1 MYTIY
6 DYAYNGLLYLNNMM
20 RPRHKRLSQL
30 MIYSTTACQS
40 KCKHCNIW
48 QKRPVEHLSLKDIQ
62 RIMQSRCVTQRTTVG
77 LEGGEFIL
85 HPQADE
91 IMAWFQ
97 KNHPNYT
104 LLSNCLAPHRVID
117 AVRRYQPR
125 HLYVSLDGGR
135 ETYLRMR
142 GRDGYDQVIEVVEAL
157 KDEVPLSLMFCL
169 SPWNTFEDMAYVID
183 IAKHYDIDVRIGI
196 YGTMAFFDTTS
207 ELLTTSDFVKQIPQ
221 SIHQTQEN
229 FDFVALY
236 DQWRN
241 GHLRLRCQSIM
252 SCLVVHSNGDI
263 PLCQNLEVVLGNIHE
278 QSLDEIFNG
287 ASACQTQCQYSKDC
301 NECWI
306 NFLNK
311 ECLINYDLHYL
322 TGVYPEGDAFLYLYI
337 HPLDL
342 VCFLFGKPEIL
353 AYHQI
358 AKDSY
363 ILMLRHPH
371 IVGTLELSTAYS
383 WTDAEKSLK
392 VCTCSGSYRLSQ
404 MEELSF
410 TASSRTV
417 SGIPMEKLRPHK
429 TTVEY
434 LCQNNSFTPILSA
447 NQVYSQGYFNELATF
462 VEAVEHHDSH
472 VISTLETI
480 KDTYRL
486 MDNLKRT

>member
-1 MYTIY
+1 MYSIY
-6 DYAYNGLLYLNNMM
+6 DYAYNGLLY
-20 RPRHKRLSQL
+20 
-30 MIYSTTACQS
+30 STTLCQS

-48 QKRPVEHLSLKDIQ
+48 QKRPVEHLSLNDIQ

-91 IMAWFQ
+91 IMAWFREH
-97 KNHPNYT
+97 HPNYT
-104 LLSNCLAPHRVID
+104 LLSNCLAPRRVID

-135 ETYLRMR
+135 ETYQRMR
-142 GRDGYDQVIEVVEAL
+142 GCDGYNRVIEVVEAL

-183 IAKHYDIDVRIGI
+183 VAKHYDIDVRIGI
-196 YGTMAFFDTTS
+196 YGTMA
-207 ELLTTSDFVKQIPQ
+207 LLTASDFVKQIPQ

-287 ASACQTQCQYSKDC
+287 ASACQVQCQYSKDC

-306 NFLNK
+306 NFHRKYDIILVRNFERILPK
-311 ECLINYDLHYL
+311 WLIEKIYGPY
-322 TGVYPEGDAFLYLYI
+322 
-337 HPLDL
+337 
-342 VCFLFGKPEIL
+342 
-353 AYHQI
+353 QW
-358 AKDSY
+358 
-363 ILMLRHPH
+363 
-371 IVGTLELSTAYS
+371 TA
-383 WTDAEKSLK
+383 DPK
-392 VCTCSGSYRLSQ
+392 Q
-404 MEELSF
+404 
-410 TASSRTV
+410 
-417 SGIPMEKLRPHK
+417 
-429 TTVEY
+429 
-434 LCQNNSFTPILSA
+434 
-447 NQVYSQGYFNELATF
+447 
-462 VEAVEHHDSH
+462 
-472 VISTLETI
+472 
-480 KDTYRL
+480 TYRKH
-486 MDNLKRT
+486 LKAIQ